1 MRRMLTLVFLIS
13 VVAVNR
19 LQSMPDMSRGLD
31 SCIIFAHNWT
41 SSFGPESS
49 SCLARFEGHGELL
62 ITMVDSGGLIRE
74 LLDEDLISV
83 YYRIERSQLSG
94 FIRQI
99 NQIRWS
105 TMGFLATYWPR
116 KYLLPVLVAVANVS
130 EDLRIALV
138 DLIEPYRITTASENP
153 VL

>member
-1 MRRMLTLVFLIS
+1 
-13 VVAVNR
+13 
-19 LQSMPDMSRGLD
+19 
-31 SCIIFAHNWT
+31 
-41 SSFGPESS
+41 
-49 SCLARFEGHGELL
+49 
-62 ITMVDSGGLIRE
+62 MVDSGGLIRE

-83 YYRIERSQLSG
+83 HYRIERSQLSG

-138 DLIEPYRITTASENP
+138 DLIEPYRITTASENS

>member
-1 MRRMLTLVFLIS
+1 M
-13 VVAVNR
+13 NR
-19 LQSMPDMSRGLD
+19 FQSMPDMSRGLD
-31 SCIIFAHNWT
+31 SCTIFAHNWT

-49 SCLARFEGHGELL
+49 SCFARFERHGELL

-83 YYRIERSQLSG
+83 HYRIERSQLSG

-105 TMGFLATYWPR
+105 TMGFLATYWPER
-116 KYLLPVLVAVANVS
+116 YLLSALAHLARFSEVDRLAFIDAIEFFRVS
-130 EDLRIALV
+130 ALN
-138 DLIEPYRITTASENP
+138 LESSSLSI
-153 VL
+153 